1 MYLGKKEKEE
11 EKLLEGKHNNNLTTA
26 SKQNLNKKLL
36 SVTNHHHD
44 YIIVQRPVKSIKM
57 KLIGTGAYLK
67 LQQLWQN
74 RAACQQI
81 QCGTVFA
88 EQKAASYI

>member
-1 MYLGKKEKEE
+1 MASYGLFIRGISKLQRLTIVYLGKKEKEE

-67 LQQLWQN
+67 LQQL
-74 RAACQQI
+74 
-81 QCGTVFA
+81 
-88 EQKAASYI
+88 